1 MLGAVPTGPE
11 GAFTASMDDP
21 TLSMDGLR
29 DRAPRTAEL
38 LQHLQEDTVALVWSA
53 WWRPDL
59 MVPEVRDEVAAL
71 ADDRRVGAAEAAVIL
86 KVPQSANVHAV
97 LNRAIEDGRLE
108 VAEDLA
114 MGKTY
119 RARDVEALQRWR
131 VAARGPG
138 ATTAL
143 QAEAPT
149 SEGAGMT
156 TSYEPYEDDVPD
168 IQEMNGFKRGD
179 RVIALADNDTEG
191 YFEGEEGT
199 VVGFGRI
206 GAAKDAEAA
215 AIRAQFGRSTGEREY
230 MMVAFDGMYP
240 VEAIPGDLE
249 RA

>member
-38 LQHLQEDTVALVWSA
+38 LRHLQEDAVALVWSA

-131 VAARGPG
+131 VEQRAAREQPRRSKRKRRP
-138 ATTAL
+138 AKE
-143 QAEAPT
+143 QA
-149 SEGAGMT
+149 
-156 TSYEPYEDDVPD
+156 
-168 IQEMNGFKRGD
+168 
-179 RVIALADNDTEG
+179 
-191 YFEGEEGT
+191 
-199 VVGFGRI
+199 
-206 GAAKDAEAA
+206 
-215 AIRAQFGRSTGEREY
+215 
-230 MMVAFDGMYP
+230 
-240 VEAIPGDLE
+240 
-249 RA
+249 